1 MNTEDI
7 YDMRYAY
14 DITQDVFP
22 TTSYADYGSEETV
35 VKRRD
40 YRVYLDEWR
49 GVTLN
54 SPARQMKPKY
64 TASFNSILDNYLDDY
79 ALKRLEELNLEYQST
94 FVVDGQ
100 TLTTFWL
107 NDLTDGLSDISE
119 IEWGDPVPFKQN
131 DEVKTSSYET
141 GELDTFIDS
150 FKIIEDDNT

>member
-14 DITQDVFP
+14 DITQDIFP
-22 TTSYADYGSEETV
+22 TTSYADDGSEEIV
-35 VKRRD
+35 VERKD
-40 YRVYLDEWR
+40 YRVYLDEVR

-54 SPARQMKPKY
+54 SPARHIKPQY
-64 TASFNSILDNYLDDY
+64 TASFSASLDDDV
-79 ALKRLEELNLEYQST
+79 LRWLEDINRLYKPT
-94 FVVDGQ
+94 FAVDGE
-100 TLTTFWL
+100 TIKKFLFNNL
-107 NDLTDGLSDISE
+107 IDELSDISE

-150 FKIIEDDNT
+150 FKIIEEDNT